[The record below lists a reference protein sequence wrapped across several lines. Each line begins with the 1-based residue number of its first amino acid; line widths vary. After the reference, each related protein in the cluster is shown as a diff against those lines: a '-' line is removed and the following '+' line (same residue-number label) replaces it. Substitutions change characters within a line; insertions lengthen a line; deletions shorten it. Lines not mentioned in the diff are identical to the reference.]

1 MTKQARKPKSKIS
14 PHQALSSIVKFM
26 DGLSG
31 LEIGESQVFI
41 FNNQRFVMFKIASNL
56 TQND

>member
-14 PHQALSSIVKFM
+14 PHQALSSIVQFM
-26 DGLSG
+26 DVIGDLK
-31 LEIGESQVFI
+31 IGESQLFK
-41 FNNQRFVMFKIASNL
+41 FNNQQFVIVKVASNL